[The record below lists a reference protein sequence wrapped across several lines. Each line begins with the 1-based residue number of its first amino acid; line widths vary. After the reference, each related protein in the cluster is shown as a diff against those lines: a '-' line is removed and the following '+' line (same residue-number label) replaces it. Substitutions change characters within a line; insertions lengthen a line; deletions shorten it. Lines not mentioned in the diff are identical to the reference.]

1 MLMPNAFL
9 THEWAPVG
17 SMREFTCGRGGTGTP
32 NHLRQAQTWPVQ
44 FLRVVLYQVHL
55 GVPVLP
61 EISP

>member
-17 SMREFTCGRGGTGTP
+17 MREFWCGRGATGTP

-44 FLRVVLYQVHL
+44 FLRVVLYWVHL